1 MGSTGRGTR
10 VTDLLCIVELN
21 APYDHV
27 GAAARIT
34 TWAIVHFLS
43 EIFEQPR

>member
-1 MGSTGRGTR
+1 VGF
-10 VTDLLCIVELN
+10 DIVELN

-43 EIFEQPR
+43 EIFDQDR